1 LLNTANTLYCS
12 VQVKG
17 SKQVWKEEHKNL
29 KKSLFYLRFWLFV
42 MYFTAFW
49 LLYGCFAFIKKLVIE
64 NNFDIQPLY
73 LILGMLILFFQSKNE
88 HSKAKS

>member
-1 LLNTANTLYCS
+1 
-12 VQVKG
+12 
-17 SKQVWKEEHKNL
+17 L
-29 KKSLFYLRFWLFV
+29 KKSLFYLRFWLFA

-88 HSKAKS
+88 YSKAKS

>member
-1 LLNTANTLYCS
+1 
-12 VQVKG
+12 
-17 SKQVWKEEHKNL
+17 L
-29 KKSLFYLRFWLFV
+29 KKSLLHLRFWLFA

-49 LLYGCFAFIKKLVIE
+49 LLYGCFVFIKKLVIE

-88 HSKAKS
+88 YSKAKS